1 MTVTKREAAHGVDRV
16 TRFQGENATMH
27 SPILPVGGP
36 SGPPIAGPGASV
48 VSDVDDL
55 VAGLNAGTLSIA
67 AARVGPPTEVLEQM
81 AAASAIEQRLRSAGQ
96 RLRFSAPA
104 PGGRTTVELH
114 DCDGLTMRTL
124 SITEAFSLA
133 CGGLLV

>member
-16 TRFQGENATMH
+16 TRFQGENATMY

-36 SGPPIAGPGASV
+36 SGSPIAGP
-48 VSDVDDL
+48 
-55 VAGLNAGTLSIA
+55 TLSIA
-67 AARVGPPTEVLEQM
+67 AGRVGPPTEVLEQM
-81 AAASAIEQRLRSAGQ
+81 VAASAIEQRLRAAGQ
-96 RLRFSAPA
+96 RLRFSAPV

-114 DCDGLTMRTL
+114 DCDGATMRTL
-124 SITEAFSLA
+124 SITEAFALS

>member
-36 SGPPIAGPGASV
+36 SGPPIAGPGASA

-81 AAASAIEQRLRSAGQ
+81 AAASAIEQRLRAAGQ
-96 RLRFSAPA
+96 CLRFSVPA
-104 PGGRTTVELH
+104 PGGRTTVELA
-114 DCDGLTMRTL
+114 DRDGVTMRTL
-124 SITEAFSLA
+124 SITEAFALS